1 MTVGG
6 IYIHS
11 VFSLKQ
17 FEQGEEED
25 DEGLEMNENVTR
37 RQTMILMEKMNLM
50 IMMPIN

>member
-6 IYIHS
+6 IYKHS

-17 FEQGEEED
+17 FEQREEED